1 MEAIF
6 IEYGTGVAAASVWP
20 DGIVTL
26 LVTLIHSFSTL
37 IFIWEI
43 KEKQIDNS

>member
-26 LVTLIHSFSTL
+26 LVTLIHSFTL
-37 IFIWEI
+37 NFIWEI
-43 KEKQIDNS
+43 KEEQNL